1 MLSSV
6 YTIKHQAQQ
15 TSTLIQRS
23 EDYNYYESSVKPFST
38 YNSLGIP
45 CDMNAEDFFPIFCQ
59 ASSIVGHWKKRI
71 KM

>member
-38 YNSLGIP
+38 
-45 CDMNAEDFFPIFCQ
+45 
-59 ASSIVGHWKKRI
+59 
-71 KM
+71 